1 MHTRIRIGIIGTSP
15 WAEFMYY
22 GATANHPHAFISA
35 ICGRNQA
42 RLQELATKYAIPHT
56 FADYHSMLASDTIDA
71 VMVVSPDHEHHP
83 MTMAAI
89 KHGLHVLCDKPLAAT
104 TALALEMKEAARMAG
119 VINMVTFTYT
129 WMPHYMHIRDML
141 TAGLLGDIQHY
152 VIQFNSGY
160 ARDGAYQWRLDPRY
174 GNGVLGDLTSHAIS
188 LARLFVGEITSVS
201 AQLDAYTTRTDP
213 HGTQIASNN
222 ESAQLLV
229 TNSNGASGYLQ
240 SNLIAH
246 VASRNMSIDIQLYG
260 SKGSIESRFNLF
272 GPDAG
277 VVSYLMSDA
286 NPDPVRIDLPAQYLC
301 GEATMDMT
309 THYTKHAGVPSFID
323 AIRTNVLASPSFCDG
338 RKVQE
343 IIDAALVSHKT
354 GTRISIG

>member
-1 MHTRIRIGIIGTSP
+1 MHSRIKVGIIGTSP

-22 GATANHPHAFISA
+22 NATAHNPHAVLTA
-35 ICGRNQA
+35 ICGRNQV
-42 RLQELATKYAIPHT
+42 RLHELATKYTVPHT
-56 FADYHSMLASDTIDA
+56 FTDYNAMLASGTIDA
-71 VMVVSPDHEHHP
+71 VIVVSPDHEHHP
-83 MTMAAI
+83 MTMAALAQ
-89 KHGLHVLCDKPLAAT
+89 GLHVLCDKPLAT
-104 TALALEMKEAARMAG
+104 TTHLALQMEEAAYAAG

-129 WMPHYMHIRDML
+129 WMPHYLHIRDMI
-141 TAGLLGDIQHY
+141 TNGSIGDMHHY
-152 VIQFNSGY
+152 VVQFNSGY

-201 AQLDAYTTRTDP
+201 AQLDAHTTRTDP
-213 HGTQIASNN
+213 HGTQVVSNN

-229 TNSNGASGYLQ
+229 TNTNGASGYLQ

-246 VASRNMSIDIQLYG
+246 IASRNMSIDIQLYG
-260 SKGSIESRFNLF
+260 SKGSIESRFHLF
-272 GPDAG
+272 GPDTG

-286 NPDPVRIDLPAQYLC
+286 DPDPVRIEIPAHYLC

-309 THYTKHAGVPSFID
+309 THYTKYAGVSSFVD
-323 AIRTNVLASPSFCDG
+323 AIRHNTPTSPSFYDG

-343 IIDAALVSHKT
+343 VIDAALISHQT

>member
-1 MHTRIRIGIIGTSP
+1 MHERIKIGIIGTSP

-22 GATANHPHAFISA
+22 SSTTHNPYATITA
-35 ICGRNQA
+35 ICGRNQT

-56 FADYHSMLASDTIDA
+56 FVDYHAMLASGTIDA
-71 VMVVSPDHEHHP
+71 VIVVSPDHEHHP
-83 MTMAAI
+83 MTMAALA
-89 KHGLHVLCDKPLAAT
+89 HGIHVLCDKPLAAT
-104 TALALEMKEAARMAG
+104 TALALEMEEAARIAG

-129 WMPHYMHIRDML
+129 WMPHYLHIRDMI
-141 TAGLLGDIQHY
+141 TAGILGDIQHY
-152 VIQFNSGY
+152 VVQFNSGY

-201 AQLDAYTTRTDP
+201 AQLDAHTTRTDP

-229 TNSNGASGYLQ
+229 TNANGASGYLQ

-246 VASRNMSIDIQLYG
+246 IASRNMSIAIQLYG
-260 SKGSIESRFNLF
+260 SKGTIESHFNLF
-272 GPDAG
+272 GPDTG

-286 NPDPVRIDLPAQYLC
+286 DPDPVRIELPAHYLH
-301 GEATMDMT
+301 GEATMDIT
-309 THYTKHAGVPSFID
+309 THYTKYAGVPSFVD
-323 AIRTNVLASPSFCDG
+323 AVRNNTPSSPSFYDG

-343 IIDAALVSHKT
+343 VIDAALTSHKT
-354 GTRISIG
+354 GARISIG

>member
-1 MHTRIRIGIIGTSP
+1 MHERIRIGIIGTSP

-22 GATANHPHAFISA
+22 NAVANHPHATITA
-35 ICGRNQA
+35 ICGRNQI
-42 RLQELATKYAIPHT
+42 RLHELATKYAIPHT
-56 FADYHSMLASDTIDA
+56 FTDYHAMLASGTIDA
-71 VMVVSPDHEHHP
+71 VLVVSPDHEHHP
-83 MTMAAI
+83 MTMAALS
-89 KHGLHVLCDKPLAAT
+89 HGLHVLCDKPLAAN
-104 TALALEMKEAARMAG
+104 TALAVEMEEAAQRAG
-119 VINMVTFTYT
+119 VVNMVTFTYT
-129 WMPHYMHIRDML
+129 WLPHYLHIRDMIS
-141 TAGLLGDIQHY
+141 AGILGNIQHY

-201 AQLDAYTTRTDP
+201 AQLDAHTTRIDT
-213 HGTQIASNN
+213 HGIQVASNN

-229 TNSNGASGYLQ
+229 TNTNGASGYVQ

-260 SKGSIESRFNLF
+260 SKGTIESRFNLF
-272 GPDAG
+272 GPDIG

-286 NPDPVRIDLPAQYLC
+286 DADPVRIELPAHYLC
-301 GEATMDMT
+301 GEATMDIA
-309 THYTKHAGVPSFID
+309 THYTKHAGVPLFID
-323 AIRTNVLASPSFCDG
+323 AVHNNTPSSPSFFDG

-343 IIDAALVSHKT
+343 VIDAALVSHKT
-354 GTRISIG
+354 GMRIHIK